1 MSIIARLGKR
11 GNRHTAS
18 LAPRPQRGNW
28 VSDRRR
34 IQLFDEWAER
44 YDACV
49 QCGAGLHEGY
59 EEVLAQVA
67 RDAGANA
74 GMRVLDL
81 GIGTG
86 NLAQRFLD
94 LGCEVWGTDF
104 SPGMLAKAR
113 AKVPQVRLLA
123 MDLLAERWPEELA
136 GQRFQRIVSSYV
148 FHEFDLTTKVKLIA
162 RLGRDHLAQGG
173 RIVIGDL
180 AFPDRQAL
188 EEAGAD
194 HWDEDEHYWEA
205 DKAIAAG
212 GKAGLAATYTQV
224 SPCAGVFVV
233 RPMSASQPDA

>member
-1 MSIIARLGKR
+1 M
-11 GNRHTAS
+11 
-18 LAPRPQRGNW
+18 
-28 VSDRRR
+28 SDRGRV
-34 IQLFDEWAER
+34 QLFDEWAGR

-49 QCGAGLHEGY
+49 QRDAGLHEGY
-59 EEVLAQVA
+59 EDVLEQVTRA
-67 RDAGANA
+67 AGAGA

-104 SPGMLAKAR
+104 SPAMLAKAR
-113 AKVPQVRLLA
+113 TKVPQVRLLA
-123 MDLLAERWPEELA
+123 MDLLSQRWPEELT

-173 RIVIGDL
+173 RIVIGDV
-180 AFPDRQAL
+180 AFADRQAL

-194 HWDEDEHYWEA
+194 HWDEDEYYWEA
-205 DKAIAAG
+205 DEAIAACE
-212 GKAGLAATYTQV
+212 KAGLAATYTQV

-233 RPMSASQPDA
+233 RPMSVSQPSA